1 MARTRANRRTVRR
14 TSSTRR
20 TPSTRSTA
28 TALRGAAVLTAGAL
42 ALTACSVT
50 GSSDDASG
58 TSSSGA
64 GTITLVTHDSFH
76 LSDGLIEQFEQ
87 ETGLTVEQVAPGDG
101 GALVNELVLTK
112 DAPLGD
118 VVYGIDNTFA
128 SRAIEEG
135 VLEPYTSSVPA
146 AEDAAQYAVDDS
158 GELTAIDMGDV
169 CLNVDHSWFSENGIV
184 EPTTLED
191 LTDPTYQ
198 DLTVVT
204 NAATSSPGLAFLLA
218 TIGAFGE
225 DGWQDYWT
233 ALEANGLKV
242 AESWSDAYYSD
253 FSGGGGGGSRPIAL
267 SYASSPP
274 ETIPDGGTEPTT
286 GAMLNTCFRQVEYA
300 GVIAGTSN
308 PEGAQQLIDF
318 LLSDEVQADIPGS
331 MYMYPVSTSVD
342 LPADWAEWAPLSD
355 DPFTV
360 PAADITANRD
370 EWVSTWTDLVT
381 S

>member
-1 MARTRANRRTVRR
+1 MTRSRANR
-14 TSSTRR
+14 STR
-20 TPSTRSTA
+20 T
-28 TALRGAAVLTAGAL
+28 TAGATLVATVL

-50 GSSDDASG
+50 GSDDAASG
-58 TSSSGA
+58 DGSTGTG

-76 LSDGLIEQFEQ
+76 LSDGLLEQFEQ
-87 ETGLTVEQVAPGDG
+87 ETGLTVQQVAPGDG
-101 GALVNELVLTK
+101 GALVNQLVLTK
-112 DAPLGD
+112 DTPLGD

-128 SRAIEEG
+128 SRAISEG
-135 VLEPYTSSVPA
+135 VLEPYTSTVPA
-146 AEDAAQYAVDDS
+146 AADAAQYAVDDS
-158 GELTAIDMGDV
+158 GSLTAIDLGDV
-169 CLNVDHSWFSENGIV
+169 CLNVDHAWFTANGV
-184 EPTTLED
+184 PEPTSLED
-191 LTDPTYQ
+191 LTQPAYR

-233 ALEANGLKV
+233 ALQANGLKV
-242 AESWSDAYYSD
+242 VEGWSDAYYTD

-274 ETIPDGGTEPTT
+274 ETIPEGGTEPTT
-286 GAMLNTCFRQVEYA
+286 GALLDTCFRQVEYA

-318 LLSDEVQADIPGS
+318 LLSDAVQADIPGS
-331 MYMYPVSTSVD
+331 MYMYPVSSAVD
-342 LPADWAEWAPLSD
+342 LPEAWAQWAPLATE
-355 DPFTV
+355 PFTV
-360 PAADITANRD
+360 PSADIAEHRD
-370 EWVSTWTDLVT
+370 EWVRAWTDLVT